1 MPEVPPLDLQ
11 QEVVEKE
18 ERPVSVL
25 EDMEAQLDAL
35 ISPGAQSVSVIE
47 EANELEEVTDRTE

>member
-1 MPEVPPLDLQ
+1 MSDTKMPEVPPLDLQ

-25 EDMEAQLDAL
+25 EDMEA
-35 ISPGAQSVSVIE
+35 
-47 EANELEEVTDRTE
+47 